1 MTNTHVLPV
10 IELSLC
16 IRCGACAA
24 ACPEHALAMDIESD
38 TPFFAKP
45 EACTYCTECEAV
57 CPQNAIQ
64 CPLTIT
70 WGTQE

>member
-1 MTNTHVLPV
+1 
-10 IELSLC
+10 
-16 IRCGACAA
+16 
-24 ACPEHALAMDIESD
+24 MDIESD

-64 CPLTIT
+64 CPLTIS
-70 WGTQE
+70 WGTEE